1 MTQLIKL
8 ITVSALLLGVSTVGA
23 TVTSIGVDSTAGP
36 NWRTSAQLETDNEY
50 GTAGYV
56 IFGLNE
62 ADAVYNPDFD
72 VSDANLLNA
81 YNLPAGISVSTV
93 DTTIGMW
100 SGNNANFGE
109 IEDPGNGNAITNA
122 PVLANS
128 TGTRQFTVTRA
139 ASEPLRITV
148 MMASGDNQSTE
159 YTVAID
165 DGSGSA
171 SSNYAHVTNGLAY
184 HVFDVSD
191 GNSDILINITS
202 TPENRSLMGI
212 AFDIDTVDLS
222 NPSDLNSNGIG
233 DSWEEFY
240 FGGVGIVDP
249 AADEETDGLTNLEE
263 WQNLTHPK
271 VADSDSDGL
280 EDGEEVKTYSTSPTD
295 NDTED
300 DGYDDKFEVDNLASG
315 FDPLVDDSDE
325 DPDND
330 GLDNAAELVNSTD
343 AIDPDSDDDTID
355 DGDEVGGNVNPY
367 NGGILGVAPGDPT
380 DPNNPDSDGDD
391 INDFAEID
399 TANGFVTD
407 PNNADTDGDGIP
419 DDAEVILDS
428 DPTDSASVPPVAA
441 GLISVDLQ
449 GNPEGAAF
457 AFEPV
462 LMSGFEARAG
472 VMTGVWNALSLPGHA
487 NTALNPSFPLIDANG
502 NDSGLIFSLFGTVSS
517 WTNNPGNDPLTN
529 DYLFVNAGNADA
541 SAGWEISGVSALSN
555 FTFFA
560 YGGIGRDMLLTVDT
574 NGDGDLNDET
584 PTSVGTDGFE
594 FTGKAGSDGKI
605 IGSIDPGNSNEANWG
620 GFQLLDVNT
629 SANVL
634 KVTEI
639 LFTENNS
646 IELTW
651 NSISS
656 LGTSYAV
663 FSSDD
668 LSLPLEDWSE
678 IDDGIDTGGDST
690 TYIIPSALVGDADK
704 LFFYVRKN

>member
-222 NPSDLNSNGIG
+222 I
-233 DSWEEFY
+233 
-240 FGGVGIVDP
+240 
-249 AADEETDGLTNLEE
+249 
-263 WQNLTHPK
+263 K
-271 VADSDSDGL
+271 
-280 EDGEEVKTYSTSPTD
+280 
-295 NDTED
+295 
-300 DGYDDKFEVDNLASG
+300 
-315 FDPLVDDSDE
+315 
-325 DPDND
+325 
-330 GLDNAAELVNSTD
+330 
-343 AIDPDSDDDTID
+343 
-355 DGDEVGGNVNPY
+355 
-367 NGGILGVAPGDPT
+367 
-380 DPNNPDSDGDD
+380 
-391 INDFAEID
+391 
-399 TANGFVTD
+399 
-407 PNNADTDGDGIP
+407 
-419 DDAEVILDS
+419 
-428 DPTDSASVPPVAA
+428 
-441 GLISVDLQ
+441 
-449 GNPEGAAF
+449 
-457 AFEPV
+457 
-462 LMSGFEARAG
+462 
-472 VMTGVWNALSLPGHA
+472 
-487 NTALNPSFPLIDANG
+487 
-502 NDSGLIFSLFGTVSS
+502 SS
-517 WTNNPGNDPLTN
+517 
-529 DYLFVNAGNADA
+529 
-541 SAGWEISGVSALSN
+541 S
-555 FTFFA
+555 
-560 YGGIGRDMLLTVDT
+560 RR
-574 NGDGDLNDET
+574 LND
-584 PTSVGTDGFE
+584 VAHILLGL
-594 FTGKAGSDGKI
+594 AG
-605 IGSIDPGNSNEANWG
+605 
-620 GFQLLDVNT
+620 
-629 SANVL
+629 
-634 KVTEI
+634 
-639 LFTENNS
+639 
-646 IELTW
+646 
-651 NSISS
+651 
-656 LGTSYAV
+656 
-663 FSSDD
+663 
-668 LSLPLEDWSE
+668 
-678 IDDGIDTGGDST
+678 
-690 TYIIPSALVGDADK
+690 
-704 LFFYVRKN
+704 